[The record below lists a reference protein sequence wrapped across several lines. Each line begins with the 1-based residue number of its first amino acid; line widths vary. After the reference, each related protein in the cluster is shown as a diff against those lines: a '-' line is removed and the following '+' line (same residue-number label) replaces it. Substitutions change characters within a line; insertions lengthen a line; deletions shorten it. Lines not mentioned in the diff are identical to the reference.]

1 MDGVSQSPPDAPPTA
16 VHRWAID
23 FAICGD
29 TRFLSHLDV
38 LRLFARAVGRAR
50 LPVRFSEGFNPRPR
64 MSLPLPRPVGVAS
77 NVERLVLDLTE
88 ELTSA
93 ELLAGLGQQMPRGIT
108 LSTARLLDS
117 RAQCVPLRVV
127 YFLECTAE
135 ERPMLERRV
144 SRLLDNDKLEVERV
158 HPKQA
163 KPRRVDIR
171 PFVDSV
177 EATSG
182 GVRMCLTVSHEGTAR
197 PVEVCQAL
205 GLDANTVHHRILRTE
220 IEWQ

>member
-1 MDGVSQSPPDAPPTA
+1 MSNPPPSAPPTA

-29 TRFLSHLDV
+29 TRFLSHLDM
-38 LRLFARAVGRAR
+38 LRLFARAMGRAR
-50 LPVRFSEGFNPRPR
+50 LPIRFTEGFNPRPR

-88 ELTSA
+88 EMTA
-93 ELLAGLGQQMPRGIT
+93 ADLLADLGKQMPIGVT

-144 SRLLDNDKLEVERV
+144 SRLLDTDTLEVERV

-163 KPRRVDIR
+163 KPRRVNIR

-177 EATSG
+177 ETTPEG
-182 GVRMCLTVSHEGTAR
+182 LRMRLVVSPDGSAR
-197 PVEVCQAL
+197 PVEVCTAL
-205 GLDANTVHHRILRTE
+205 GLDSDTVHHRILRTE

>member
-1 MDGVSQSPPDAPPTA
+1 MDPVSQSPPSAPPTA

-23 FAICGD
+23 FAISGD

-88 ELTSA
+88 EMTA
-93 ELLAGLGQQMPRGIT
+93 ADLLADLGEQMPSGVT

-144 SRLLDNDKLEVERV
+144 SRLLDTDTLEVERV

-163 KPRRVDIR
+163 KPRRVNIR

-182 GVRMCLTVSHEGTAR
+182 GIRMRLLVSPEGSAR
-197 PVEVCQAL
+197 PVEVCTAL
-205 GLDANTVHHRILRTE
+205 GLDSDTVHHRILRTE
-220 IEWQ
+220 IEWR

>member
-1 MDGVSQSPPDAPPTA
+1 MDGVSQSPPDAPPTT

-88 ELTSA
+88 EMTAA
-93 ELLAGLGQQMPRGIT
+93 ELLSGLGQQMPSGVT

-127 YFLECTAE
+127 YFLECPAE

-144 SRLLDNDKLEVERV
+144 SRLLDTDTLEVERV

-163 KPRRVDIR
+163 KPRRVNIR

-182 GVRMCLTVSHEGTAR
+182 GIRMCLTVSPEGSAR
-197 PVEVCQAL
+197 PVEVCEAL
-205 GLDANTVHHRILRTE
+205 GLDSDTVHHRILRTE